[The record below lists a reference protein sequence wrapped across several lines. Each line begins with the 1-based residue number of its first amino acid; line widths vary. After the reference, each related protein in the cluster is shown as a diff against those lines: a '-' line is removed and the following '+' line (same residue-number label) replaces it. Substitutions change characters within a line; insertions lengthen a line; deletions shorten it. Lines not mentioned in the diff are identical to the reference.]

1 MRCIWTWMKPQLCLG
16 SRMKW
21 TQPALGIW
29 VANVPNY
36 TSQAVRVLPN
46 QKRVSPDASPTH
58 FQYVRFVR
66 NEIHMFL
73 IHLHLNH
80 QDVTQWCLCDLQIS
94 SAFFFN
100 LKKENHILQ
109 SVDLKPQIC
118 TMKKNVC
125 LLFSFFSLPSF
136 KGGIANLQTHDF
148 QKHLCQP
155 LLPESPCLSHYY
167 CGLLSWESVCVLW
180 GRGWREDDLERNW

>member
-1 MRCIWTWMKPQLCLG
+1 MKPQLCLG

-21 TQPALGIW
+21 TQLALGIW

-36 TSQAVRVLPN
+36 TSQAVQILPN
-46 QKRVSPDASPTH
+46 QKHVSPDASPTH
-58 FQYVRFVR
+58 FQYVCFVW

-80 QDVTQWCLCDLQIS
+80 QDVTQRCLCDLQIS
-94 SAFFFN
+94 SVFFFN

-118 TMKKNVC
+118 TMKKNVR
-125 LLFSFFSLPSF
+125 LLFFFLFSSKLQRRHCQLANTWLPEASMPTACAWVSMSLS
-136 KGGIANLQTHDF
+136 
-148 QKHLCQP
+148 
-155 LLPESPCLSHYY
+155 LLPRFLVM
-167 CGLLSWESVCVLW
+167 GKCVW
-180 GRGWREDDLERNW
+180 VGGRGWREKNLERNW